1 MARINL
7 TIPDP
12 LYHRL
17 ERLRDR
23 VNVSKVCA
31 VALAK
36 ELDMLEN
43 TAQTQADSKVQR
55 LVQRVLREREA
66 RDRWYLRGRQDGEAW
81 AMDRASVD
89 ELNLMEEDWDEDD
102 IPELDSLDE
111 IDPDEY
117 PSFNAK
123 ELLDRWVQADRKEGA
138 IVQKSEVDWRAY
150 VLGWYHGARDL
161 WKKAKSALE

>member
-12 LYHRL
+12 LYNRL

-31 VALAK
+31 NALAK

-43 TAQTQADSKVQR
+43 TAQTQDDAKVQR
-55 LVQRVLREREA
+55 LVQRFLRARET
-66 RDRWYLRGRQDGEAW
+66 RDRWYLRGKQDGDAW

-89 ELNLMEEDWDEDD
+89 ELKKMEEDWEDD
-102 IPELDSLDE
+102 AIPHLDSLDE
-111 IDPDEY
+111 IDSDHY
-117 PSFNAK
+117 PTLNAQ
-123 ELLDRWVQADRKEGA
+123 ELLDRWVREDRKEGA
-138 IVQKSEVDWRAY
+138 SLNSSEVDWHAY
-150 VLGWYHGARDL
+150 LLGWYHGARDL
-161 WKKAKSALE
+161 WRRAKPALE